1 MKMQKLELNE
11 WDKEKVQKEAD
22 KEMMKLHGMYLGFIE
37 EKLGEDAVI
46 ECISIMAKQEADAI
60 QNIPAKEKGA
70 LKLVVNQGITQKNIH
85 GSKDV
90 EVEGNE
96 DQATVT
102 IGKCMALE
110 NTREF
115 IKMGAP
121 MTSNSRSLILF
132 SSKLSR
138 IIQPVVVD
146 FPFDMA
152 RRSTQYHKM
161 FANK

>member
-1 MKMQKLELNE
+1 MKMQKFELKE

-22 KEMMKLHGMYLGFIE
+22 KGMMKLHGMYLGFIE

-70 LKLVVNQGITQKNIH
+70 LKIVINQGITQKNIH

-96 DQATVT
+96 DQAIVT

-121 MTSNSRSLILF
+121 MTEEMCCAGCRNFYASFAKSMGFINADFIRTDEGCRYVY
-132 SSKLSR
+132 SK
-138 IIQPVVVD
+138 I
-146 FPFDMA
+146 
-152 RRSTQYHKM
+152 
-161 FANK
+161 

>member
-1 MKMQKLELNE
+1 MQKLELKE
-11 WDKEKVQKEAD
+11 WDKEKVQKKAD
-22 KEMMKLHGMYLGFIE
+22 MEMMKLHGMYLGFIE

-60 QNIPAKEKGA
+60 QNIPAKDKGA
-70 LKLVVNQGITQKNIH
+70 LKLAVNQGITQKNIH

-96 DQATVT
+96 DQAIVT

-115 IKMGAP
+115 IKMGLP
-121 MTSNSRSLILF
+121 MTEEMCCAGCRNFYANFAESMGFINADFIRTDDGCRYVY
-132 SSKLSR
+132 SK
-138 IIQPVVVD
+138 I
-146 FPFDMA
+146 
-152 RRSTQYHKM
+152 
-161 FANK
+161 

>member
-1 MKMQKLELNE
+1 MKMQKLELEE

-22 KEMMKLHGMYLGFIE
+22 KGMMKLHGMYLGFIE

-46 ECISIMAKQEADAI
+46 ECISIMAKQEADAM

-70 LKLVVNQGITQKNIH
+70 LKFVVNQGITQKNIH

-96 DQATVT
+96 DQAIVT

-121 MTSNSRSLILF
+121 MTEEMCCAGCRNFYANCAKSMGFINTDFVRTDDGCRYVY
-132 SSKLSR
+132 SK
-138 IIQPVVVD
+138 I
-146 FPFDMA
+146 
-152 RRSTQYHKM
+152 
-161 FANK
+161 

>member
-1 MKMQKLELNE
+1 MKMQKLELKE

-22 KEMMKLHGMYLGFIE
+22 KVMIKLHGMYLGFIE

-46 ECISIMAKQEADAI
+46 ECISIMAKQEADAL

-90 EVEGNE
+90 KVEGNE
-96 DQATVT
+96 DQAMVT

-110 NTREF
+110 NTRGF

-121 MTSNSRSLILF
+121 MTEEIFCGGCRNFYANLAKSMGFINADFIRTDDGCRYVY
-132 SSKLSR
+132 SK
-138 IIQPVVVD
+138 I
-146 FPFDMA
+146 
-152 RRSTQYHKM
+152 
-161 FANK
+161 